1 MKNEKKVWAG
11 RWVGA
16 LVMTSVL
23 TGCMEFLPELTYV
36 DPPDLMKVPMDV
48 GVRATSPVRQVV
60 EPIRMSVEVVV
71 NETSDVAW

>member
-1 MKNEKKVWAG
+1 MGWSLG
-11 RWVGA
+11 GA